1 MNKSRKHY
9 TEQKKIQKSLY
20 CMITYICNF
29 RKYKAN
35 LQWQK
40 VDQFSRVNGVGV
52 GGRGHKGTFWSEVM
66 KMYVLWWL
74 YRCVHLSN
82 SFHLHWLVQFLLL
95 WRPLTGSLKDRAGAR
110 QTWGKCFPGEG
121 IAWTKLLKHEEVW
134 WASLIK
140 LQISWITENIHCYIK
155 TIFFKLDQ
163 LQLQIF

>member
-52 GGRGHKGTFWSEVM
+52 GGRGHKGTFWSDEN
-66 KMYVLWWL
+66 
-74 YRCVHLSN
+74 VHLMVIIQMCT
-82 SFHLHWLVQFLLL
+82 FVKFL
-95 WRPLTGSLKDRAGAR
+95 PLTLARAVSIIMTA
-110 QTWGKCFPGEG
+110 TNWE
-121 IAWTKLLKHEEVW
+121 
-134 WASLIK
+134 S
-140 LQISWITENIHCYIK
+140 
-155 TIFFKLDQ
+155 
-163 LQLQIF
+163 